1 MFTGIMLLFIISLCV
16 STIHGA
22 GILTPINANHQPLT
36 IDSHHVDVT
45 INNGFAIT
53 QVMQTFCNPNQ
64 MTVEAVYSFPIPE
77 SASLS
82 EVTIYLGE
90 TEINGEVLK
99 TAKAKQVYEEE
110 KSKGNDAGLTEKK
123 GFYTFDFSI
132 SQIPSM
138 GDVRIRFLYYQ
149 PLKIDLGVGR
159 YVYPLE
165 EGGTDEAAQ
174 SFWSTNEKVDNLF
187 SINVDLKTAYPVSK
201 VRVPGF
207 DTKAVVAKKDEN
219 HYQVR
224 LERQNASL
232 NHDFVFYYKLAENLP
247 GRVELIPYRASKD
260 KPGSF
265 MMVVTPG
272 LDLKLLK
279 NGADYT
285 FVLDT
290 SGSMSYK
297 INTLVNGIK
306 KVLGKMKPYDRFRII
321 SFNTNA
327 TDITGGF
334 VSATRENLERYCQT
348 VSGLRAG
355 GSTNIY
361 AALKLA
367 TDSLDAD
374 RTTSI
379 ILVTDGVTNEGIV
392 DHVSFEKLLKK
403 NDVRLFGFLMGN
415 SGNWPLLKTICET
428 TGGYMASISND
439 DDIIGQIMLAKSKI
453 LRECLHN
460 AELSVS
466 GVKVFNTTDSNIGKV
481 YQGDQLVIFGRY
493 ENGGT
498 AKVTL
503 KGNLTGK
510 DKEYTTTFDFPEVDT
525 RFPEIER
532 LWAMDRIEYMNRM
545 NKLGKLSGKEVD
557 EAISDLGVNYQLVT
571 DETSMIVLSNDTF
584 KSRGI
589 KRRNKSRIAIE
600 RKASSRRN
608 TIAASY
614 NKTSYKV
621 AARKPIAPPVKRTR
635 TYSNPYRVDNS
646 KPMFQNN
653 APSSR
658 SGGGSFDGF
667 GALGALSMIFIA
679 GIIIKRDGKE

>member
-1 MFTGIMLLFIISLCV
+1 
-16 STIHGA
+16 
-22 GILTPINANHQPLT
+22 
-36 IDSHHVDVT
+36 
-45 INNGFAIT
+45 
-53 QVMQTFCNPNQ
+53 
-64 MTVEAVYSFPIPE
+64 
-77 SASLS
+77 
-82 EVTIYLGE
+82 
-90 TEINGEVLK
+90 
-99 TAKAKQVYEEE
+99 
-110 KSKGNDAGLTEKK
+110 
-123 GFYTFDFSI
+123 
-132 SQIPSM
+132 
-138 GDVRIRFLYYQ
+138 
-149 PLKIDLGVGR
+149 
-159 YVYPLE
+159 
-165 EGGTDEAAQ
+165 
-174 SFWSTNEKVDNLF
+174 
-187 SINVDLKTAYPVSK
+187 
-201 VRVPGF
+201 
-207 DTKAVVAKKDEN
+207 
-219 HYQVR
+219 
-224 LERQNASL
+224 
-232 NHDFVFYYKLAENLP
+232 
-247 GRVELIPYRASKD
+247 
-260 KPGSF
+260 
-265 MMVVTPG
+265 
-272 LDLKLLK
+272 
-279 NGADYT
+279 
-285 FVLDT
+285 
-290 SGSMSYK
+290 
-297 INTLVNGIK
+297 
-306 KVLGKMKPYDRFRII
+306 
-321 SFNTNA
+321 
-327 TDITGGF
+327 
-334 VSATRENLERYCQT
+334 NLERYCQT